1 MKRQAH
7 VVLAGVGILALGGG
21 LLLAGLGWAGDD
33 DTAKKGILKIAV
45 ALAKG
50 DSAAAAAD
58 AKALAKKI
66 EEIDEVMNLLRPR
79 NKKGLG
85 VGDKAGAIVPDGIEL
100 KLVQMGRDAPSQQAA
115 NKEAAALEK
124 MAHIVGAIAE
134 VAIVKTPKAKAKE
147 WIRYAKEMREAAPK
161 LAEAA
166 KSKSPAELKKAAA
179 QINAACNSCHTA
191 FK

>member
-1 MKRQAH
+1 MKRQAP
-7 VVLAGVGILALGGG
+7 VVLVGIGALALGSG
-21 LLLAGLGWAGDD
+21 LFLAALGRAGDD
-33 DTAKKGILKIAV
+33 DAAKKGILKIAA

-50 DSAAAAAD
+50 NSEAASSD

-66 EEIDEVMNLLRPR
+66 EEIDEVMNLMRPR

-85 VGDKAGAIVPDGIEL
+85 VGEKPGAIVPDGIEL

-124 MAHIVGAIAE
+124 MAHVVGAIAE
-134 VAIVKTPKAKAKE
+134 VAIVKTPKTKAKE
-147 WIRYAKEMREAAPK
+147 WIRYAKEMRDAAPK